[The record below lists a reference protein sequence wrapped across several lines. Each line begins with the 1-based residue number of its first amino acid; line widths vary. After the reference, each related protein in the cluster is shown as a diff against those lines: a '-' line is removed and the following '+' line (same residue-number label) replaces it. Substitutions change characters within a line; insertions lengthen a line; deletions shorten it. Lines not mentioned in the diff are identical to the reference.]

1 MADTGRIIDMSTLPA
16 PQVVRQYAYEEILAA
31 LKTDFLI
38 YYPDAAQALAFES
51 DPLNKWFERIA
62 YQMMLLRQQQNED
75 AQGVMLAY
83 AAGSDLDQLGAI
95 YQVQRLVI
103 TAADD
108 TTTPP
113 TPAVMEGDAAL
124 RERIQMA
131 PQGFSVA
138 GPIGAYMFFARSAS
152 GAVKDARPSSP
163 EPGQVLVTVLSHE
176 GDGSASSELLAVVN
190 AAINDEDVRPLTDE
204 VTVQSA
210 DIVHYEIKAVIY
222 TDTGPDTGIVMDT
235 VQESTASYTEAMRKV
250 SLSVPISGIYAAL
263 HLSGVS
269 KVELLEPTGD
279 VTVGPYQAAYCDNIT
294 LTQANS
300 QAGTQASAGSTG
312 SNSGDSDAG

>member
-1 MADTGRIIDMSTLPA
+1 MADTDRIIDMSTLPA
-16 PQVVRQYAYEEILAA
+16 PQVVRQYAYEDILAA
-31 LKTDFLI
+31 LKADFLT

-83 AAGSDLDQLGAI
+83 ATGSDLDQLGAI

-103 TAADD
+103 TPADES
-108 TTTPP
+108 TTPP
-113 TPAVMEGDAAL
+113 TPAVMESNEAF

-138 GPIGAYMFFARSAS
+138 GPIGAYTFFARSAD
-152 GAVKDARPSSP
+152 GRVKDVRPSSP
-163 EPGQVLVTVLSHE
+163 EPGQVLITVLSHE
-176 GDGSASSELLAVVN
+176 GDGSASSELLDVVN
-190 AAINDEDVRPLTDE
+190 AALNDEDVRPLTDE

-210 DIVHYEIKAVIY
+210 EIVHYEIKAVIY

-235 VQESTASYTEAMRKV
+235 VQDSAANYVDAMRKV
-250 SLSVPISGIYAAL
+250 SLSVPLSGIYAAL

-269 KVELLEPTGD
+269 RVELLAPAGD
-279 VTVGPYQAAYCDNIT
+279 VAVGPYQAAHCDSIT
-294 LTQANS
+294 LTHASS
-300 QAGTQASAGSTG
+300 QASTQTSAGTNPG
-312 SNSGDSDAG
+312 GDNAG